1 MTAYVVLK
9 LAYATSRDLALGSDP
24 QRAFPRLPPPPF
36 VFQRQSDAVERASV
50 LAARLLSYE
59 AATVEFIVL
68 ETKQAFRATS
78 ELHPIPALI
87 GPQKKSQ
94 QAPPAKAEGSPPPL
108 PVAEEADTP
117 PKGSPQAPPAKAER
131 ASPPPLP
138 VADESDHE
146 DEDETNLADA
156 LMLALK
162 DDD

>member
-9 LAYATSRDLALGSDP
+9 LAYATSQDLKLGSDP

-68 ETKQAFRATS
+68 ETKQAFRATI
-78 ELHPIPALI
+78 EERPPPALI
-87 GPQKKSQ
+87 EPPQEGPPPLR
-94 QAPPAKAEGSPPPL
+94 APETGPPPL
-108 PVAEEADTP
+108 PTEMAASNPPGAAAAE
-117 PKGSPQAPPAKAER
+117 GR
-131 ASPPPLP
+131 H
-138 VADESDHE
+138 DEE
-146 DEDETNLADA
+146 DENILADA

-162 DDD
+162 DDG